1 MSRVLGLDLGQRRIG
16 VAVTDS
22 ARSMAVPVGVV
33 DRVNGNAK
41 AIADIVEQASSYG
54 VGLVVL
60 GNPLGLSGEAGE
72 AAQAADRFAA
82 ALEEGLE
89 PIGVRVEFIDE
100 RLTTVTASA
109 RLREAGVDA
118 KAQRSRIDAASAV
131 VILEHYLESAS

>member
-22 ARSMAVPVGVV
+22 AQSMAVPVGVV
-33 DRVNGNAK
+33 DRSSGNAK
-41 AIADIVEQASSYG
+41 AIAEIVEQASSYE

-60 GNPLGLSGEAGE
+60 GDPLGLSGEAGE
-72 AAQAADRFAA
+72 AALAADRFAA
-82 ALEEGLE
+82 ALAEGLE
-89 PIGVRVEFIDE
+89 PIGVPLERIDE